1 MRPETDRYTQLLAFV
16 WSVEAGSFSAAARQ
30 HDLSPSAISKLVG
43 RLEARLGVRLFS
55 RLPRSVVPTL
65 EGLAY
70 HRTARCAL
78 DAIAEADAVG
88 DVLGGKARGVLR
100 VHTMPTFAQ
109 HQIAPWLPEFFGAH
123 PGLRL
128 EFHLAAQYSDQFDQ
142 GVDLAIHSGAISSP
156 SRIARQIA
164 TSRWV
169 VCAAPAYLQRQ
180 GTPRHPGELAAHRCL
195 NFGFDS
201 PWNRWHFR
209 LDGEAHTLE
218 PDGHLS
224 TSQGDLLREVALNGG
239 GIARLAEFHV
249 GADLEAGRLVPV
261 LAGFADEQP
270 EPLYAVYAARKHL
283 SPRIRVFLAHLE
295 RVLCQRPWNQ
305 PSPPLCPTP

>member
-1 MRPETDRYTQLLAFV
+1 MRPETDRYTQLLALV

-43 RLEARLGVRLFS
+43 KLENRLGVRLFH

-65 EGLAY
+65 EGLDY
-70 HRTARCAL
+70 YRTARNAL
-78 DAIAEADAVG
+78 DAMADADSVG
-88 DVLGGKARGVLR
+88 DALGGEATGMLR

-109 HQIAPWLPEFFGAH
+109 HQIAPWLPEFLSAQ
-123 PGLRL
+123 PSLRL
-128 EFHLAAQYSDQFDQ
+128 EFRLAAQYSDQFDQ
-142 GVDLAIHSGAISSP
+142 GVDLAIHSGAIASP

-169 VCAAPAYLQRQ
+169 VCAAPSYLQRH
-180 GTPRHPGELAAHRCL
+180 GTPRHPGELATHRCL
-195 NFGFDS
+195 NFGFSS
-201 PWNRWHFR
+201 PWNHWHFR
-209 LDGEAHTLE
+209 LDGGHQTVEL
-218 PDGHLS
+218 DGHLS

-239 GIARLAEFHV
+239 GIARLAEFHI
-249 GADLEAGRLVPV
+249 GADLEAGRLLPV
-261 LAGFADEQP
+261 LAEFADEKP

-295 RVLCQRPWNQ
+295 RVLATRAWNRP
-305 PSPPLCPTP
+305 PTLSPTP